1 MTDIPN
7 NKFLV
12 SVFKFFLDIN
22 MIELKYN
29 ITITKLI
36 LLKIPIKK
44 KLKKAII
51 EKSRKEQLI
60 YFNFL
65 NVKNYIVRLD
75 FKNIYLLS
83 TSTNF
88 SNSS

>member
-12 SVFKFFLDIN
+12 IVFKFFLDIN
-22 MIELKYN
+22 TIELKYN
-29 ITITKLI
+29 ITITKVI

-51 EKSRKEQLI
+51 EKSRKE
-60 YFNFL
+60 
-65 NVKNYIVRLD
+65 
-75 FKNIYLLS
+75 
-83 TSTNF
+83 
-88 SNSS
+88 